1 MIKKLQLYIIAGIF
15 SLASLFGCE
24 RENSSMSDSQA
35 SKGDT
40 TEVQIFLSK
49 KGEEVITKATSA
61 NDASIRDVNLLVYD
75 VSGNLLNSQYYG
87 SSSGLSITTST
98 GNKTIVAI
106 ANAGNIN
113 LSSYTTLN
121 SIRNAVSIQMV
132 NGTNDILMAGETS
145 SNLVKGGGVSITL
158 NRLISKVTV
167 LFDKSSL
174 SGGTSINITKIE
186 LKNVATQ
193 CMFLATNTI
202 NSASYIGVSGDYLI
216 GNLEP
221 SAHSTATPLFLF
233 ENMQGNIGSAGVEK
247 DKNPGA
253 AQPYCSYVAITANYN
268 KHAKNGTL
276 KYRF

>member
-15 SLASLFGCE
+15 SLASLSGCE
-24 RENSSMSDSQA
+24 RENSFMSDSQA
-35 SKGDT
+35 AKGDT

-75 VSGNLLNSQYYG
+75 VSGNLLNSQYFS

-121 SIRNAVSIQMV
+121 SIRNAVSTQMV
-132 NGTNDILMAGETS
+132 NWTNDILMAGETS
-145 SNLVKGGGVSITL
+145 INLVKGGGVSITL
-158 NRLISKVTV
+158 SRLISKVTV
-167 LFDKSSL
+167 VFDKSSL
-174 SGGTSINITKIE
+174 SGGTNINITKIE

-193 CMFLATNTI
+193 CKYLATNTI
-202 NSASYIGVSGDYLI
+202 SSTSYIGVSGDNLT

-221 SAHSTATPLFLF
+221 SAHS
-233 ENMQGNIGSAGVEK
+233 
-247 DKNPGA
+247 
-253 AQPYCSYVAITANYN
+253 
-268 KHAKNGTL
+268 
-276 KYRF
+276 